1 MLSAQELNVI
11 GQGNFSVETNVLD
24 LEILVIVA
32 MTVFFQAKTGIIT
45 VARNPTPPVK
55 AGMET
60 FNVKD
65 KYCSTIRHVMD
76 LVHKKQDGDT
86 PCYLVL
92 TKRNV
97 MKEFLHAE
105 EHLNAQSK

>member
-1 MLSAQELNVI
+1 MEINVFI
-11 GQGNFSVETNVLD
+11 LET
-24 LEILVIVA
+24 LVIVA
-32 MTVFFQAKTGIIT
+32 MTLYLSPKPWIIT
-45 VARNPTPPVK
+45 VARNPTPPVEK
-55 AGMET
+55 PGMKYI
-60 FNVKD
+60 VKD
-65 KYCSTIRHVMD
+65 KNCGGISHVMD
-76 LVHKKQDGDT
+76 LVHKQQDGDT